1 MSITDPPKT
10 GGELEKLIGG
20 KCVLVFSLYL
30 MTFARGCSSYLA
42 FIQRVMST

>member
-1 MSITDPPKT
+1 MSITDTPKT

-20 KCVLVFSLYL
+20 KYVLVFSLYL

-42 FIQRVMST
+42 FIQRAMST